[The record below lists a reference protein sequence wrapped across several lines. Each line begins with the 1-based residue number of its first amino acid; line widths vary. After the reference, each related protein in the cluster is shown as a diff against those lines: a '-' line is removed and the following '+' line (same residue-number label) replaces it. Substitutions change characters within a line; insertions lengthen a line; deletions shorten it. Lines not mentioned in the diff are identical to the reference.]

1 MIAHA
6 RLLILL
12 CSALLLAGCGVRF
25 AYSQLDWLVP
35 WYLRDYVSFDAGQR
49 SLLDQRLAA
58 RLDWHCRAHLPDYV
72 GLLREARDTLQRERI
87 AAHELEPFLRQGE
100 AWWDELRSELVD
112 DAGVLLAGLSDE
124 QVAELAAAFARRDRD
139 ARKAFLDG
147 SAEVRRA
154 AQVERMEKRLRNWFG
169 RLDDGQRALVAAWS
183 DALQPTTEQWLENRR
198 QWQQGVIDA
207 LRVRDDPQQF
217 AARIA
222 ALRAPPDAT
231 APAAHRAQVAHNR
244 QLTLQLLA
252 DVFNAAS
259 PTQRERLLAEIDGL
273 AAQFDT
279 LACAGPRV
287 AAAD

>member
-1 MIAHA
+1 MIARA

-12 CSALLLAGCGVRF
+12 CSALLLAGCGLRF

-100 AWWDELRSELVD
+100 AWWDELRTELVD

-124 QVAELAAAFARRDRD
+124 QVVELAAAFARRDRD
-139 ARKAFLDG
+139 ARKEFLDG

-169 RLDDGQRALVAAWS
+169 RLDDGQRAGRG
-183 DALQPTTEQWLENRR
+183 LERR
-198 QWQQGVIDA
+198 
-207 LRVRDDPQQF
+207 L
-217 AARIA
+217 
-222 ALRAPPDAT
+222 
-231 APAAHRAQVAHNR
+231 AAHYRAVAR
-244 QLTLQLLA
+244 ESPPM
-252 DVFNAAS
+252 AAGRDRR
-259 PTQRERLLAEIDGL
+259 T
-273 AAQFDT
+273 
-279 LACAGPRV
+279 AG
-287 AAAD
+287 A

>member
-1 MIAHA
+1 M
-6 RLLILL
+6 
-12 CSALLLAGCGVRF
+12 
-25 AYSQLDWLVP
+25 
-35 WYLRDYVSFDAGQR
+35 
-49 SLLDQRLAA
+49 
-58 RLDWHCRAHLPDYV
+58 
-72 GLLREARDTLQRERI
+72 
-87 AAHELEPFLRQGE
+87 
-100 AWWDELRSELVD
+100 
-112 DAGVLLAGLSDE
+112 
-124 QVAELAAAFARRDRD
+124 
-139 ARKAFLDG
+139 
-147 SAEVRRA
+147 
-154 AQVERMEKRLRNWFG
+154 
-169 RLDDGQRALVAAWS
+169 
-183 DALQPTTEQWLENRR
+183 
-198 QWQQGVIDA
+198 IDA

-259 PTQRERLLAEIDGL
+259 PTQRERLVAEIDGL